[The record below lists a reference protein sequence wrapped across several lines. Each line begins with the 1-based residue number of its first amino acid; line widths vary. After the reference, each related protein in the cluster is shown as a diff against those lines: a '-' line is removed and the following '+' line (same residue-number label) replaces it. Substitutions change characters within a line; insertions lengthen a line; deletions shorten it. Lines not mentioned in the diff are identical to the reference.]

1 MSFPATTGGGQ
12 HVAWIWPVAL
22 KSTKRSGLAD

>member
-1 MSFPATTGGGQ
+1 MSSPATTGGRR

-22 KSTKRSGLAD
+22 KGTKRSGLAD